1 MMMFSSCC
9 GKCATCA
16 LGAGHGCL
24 AGHGDDDYVPAD
36 KREVI
41 DRLDSGDYCNHRQEM
56 IDYLK
61 KRYNYVYRLPCG
73 DAVKYRNAVI
83 SLLKDQYKYEV
94 SSPFALVGYFL
105 EDPSC
110 FYSKEFMQ
118 KHWPYYK
125 SRPFTEAERRYNG
138 LPRADRR
145 YVYSHVWGK
154 NR

>member
-9 GKCATCA
+9 DRCATCA

-24 AGHGDDDYVPAD
+24 AGHGDDDYVPAN
-36 KREVI
+36 KQEVI
-41 DRLDSGDYCNHRQEM
+41 DRLDAGDYCNDRQAM

-61 KRYNYVYRLPCG
+61 KRYKYVYRLPCG

-83 SLLKDQYKYEV
+83 SLLKAQYQYEI

-105 EDPSC
+105 ENPTY
-110 FYSKEFMQ
+110 FYSKAFMQ
-118 KHWPYYK
+118 KHWPDYR

-138 LPRADRR
+138 LSRADRR
-145 YVYSHVWGK
+145 YVFEHVWGK